1 MMEEGKR
8 LLPRRNLW
16 LMDSCY
22 CKVNT
27 VLLFL
32 LSLHKITNRE
42 QVEEEEEEKETHIE
56 QTSQVK
62 TERNSSDSENEG
74 TKDVKGDDDDRLFKD
89 KTIDSI
95 RSKIMEEA
103 VQLGTFS
110 GYSF

>member
-16 LMDSCY
+16 LIDSCY

-32 LSLHKITNRE
+32 LSRHKITNRE
-42 QVEEEEEEKETHIE
+42 QVEEEEEEKETHTE

-62 TERNSSDSENEG
+62 TESSSSDSENEG
-74 TKDVKGDDDDRLFKD
+74 TKDVKVDDDERLFKERTVD
-89 KTIDSI
+89 NMKSE
-95 RSKIMEEA
+95 IMEEA
-103 VQLGTFS
+103 V
-110 GYSF
+110 